1 MAKLSTS
8 EARQLCF
15 IFLLLLEGS
24 SRLGIERL
32 ILSFV
37 SAMWVSLDKIGTRMP
52 LVLLLNVVLSP
63 SLLLNHPVCLII
75 SMAYKPTNAIL
86 L

>member
-1 MAKLSTS
+1 VAKLSTS

-24 SRLGIERL
+24 SRLGIEKL

-37 SAMWVSLDKIGTRMP
+37 PAMWVSLDKIGTRMS
-52 LVLLLNVVLSP
+52 LVPLLNVVLSL
-63 SLLLNHPVCLII
+63 SLLLNIKRC
-75 SMAYKPTNAIL
+75 YQDFN
-86 L
+86 